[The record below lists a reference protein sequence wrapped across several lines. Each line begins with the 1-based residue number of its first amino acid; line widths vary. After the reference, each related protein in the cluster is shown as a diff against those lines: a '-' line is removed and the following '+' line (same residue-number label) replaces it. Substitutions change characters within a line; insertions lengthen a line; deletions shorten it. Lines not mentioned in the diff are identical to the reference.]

1 MVQVH
6 VKRLGLQLPH
16 YGPHALR
23 HATHLMSEG
32 FPLKE
37 IGDYLGHV
45 SMAATRI
52 YSKVD
57 LPALRKVA
65 DFDISE
71 VAQYVEH
78 CQQSSTPIL
87 PRGSLA
93 ALREVARLGL
103 GGLL

>member
-1 MVQVH
+1 
-6 VKRLGLQLPH
+6 
-16 YGPHALR
+16 
-23 HATHLMSEG
+23 MSEG
-32 FPLKE
+32 FSLKE

-57 LPALRKVA
+57 LPALREVA

-71 VAQYVEH
+71 VVRYAEQ

-87 PRGSLA
+87 ARGSLA